1 VCPGSQ
7 KVQLY
12 QAVQQAQHC
21 KWVRGGVVP
30 LLCSVLHGLTSSTG
44 ACYNIR
50 HETIPKCPKV
60 GYKGAESSRA
70 QDTPGA
76 AEVPGFSSAQSRGAE
91 GRPHGSHSSSQRAEL
106 NSALCDSSRARG
118 NGVELCQGRGSWEL
132 GKESAPEGGGHGTG
146 CPGQRARPQAIRVQ
160 KASGHRVWILGDA
173 VWSQEVDSVI
183 LVGLFQLA
191 IFYDSVNTS
200 STHPHSVFCD
210 SLS

>member
-50 HETIPKCPKV
+50 HETVPKCPKV

-118 NGVELCQGRGSWEL
+118 NGVELSGQGEL
-132 GKESAPEGGGHGTG
+132 GVRERVCTRGRCAWNSLLRAVGMAPNAGTQG
-146 CPGQRARPQAIRVQ
+146 AFGQHSQTLGLDFGRSCVEPGVALHDPCGYRPT
-160 KASGHRVWILGDA
+160 WDIL
-173 VWSQEVDSVI
+173 
-183 LVGLFQLA
+183 
-191 IFYDSVNTS
+191 
-200 STHPHSVFCD
+200 
-210 SLS
+210 